1 MIEQYNVVSPFQI
14 LDNDAQARQNNEHLA
29 KFLFNKICSSDKSV
43 QHVLIMPD
51 VKQRG
56 YVITI
61 EREVNQ

>member
-29 KFLFNKICSSDKSV
+29 KVLYQKICSGDKSV
-43 QHVLIMPD
+43 QHILIMPD
-51 VKQRG
+51 MKQRG

-61 EREVNQ
+61 EREACQ